1 MELKV
6 LIFHLHLV
14 TVHGFN
20 RTFMELKVVIFAQFY
35 IVLNKF
41 QSHLYGIER
50 WRNLLWQSNPTLFQS
65 HLYGIESDVTVVGK
79 CERPVSIA
87 PLWN

>member
-6 LIFHLHLV
+6 TDISTDEGL
-14 TVHGFN
+14 G
-20 RTFMELKVVIFAQFY
+20 
-35 IVLNKF
+35 KF

-50 WRNLLWQSNPTLFQS
+50 LGIQPSVHGQLVFQS
-65 HLYGIESDVTVVGK
+65 HLYGIESFLPQALARLAV
-79 CERPVSIA
+79 VSIA